1 MYVHGIYHQN
11 VMFYGLYDLLVP
23 IDGILK
29 IRKVLVRYTIYYLF
43 LFRKKISIS
52 LLVNMQSV
60 YSREDSS
67 VGKEVVK
74 GGIFVN

>member
-1 MYVHGIYHQN
+1 MTRKSQLMKFLRYEKYWCI
-11 VMFYGLYDLLVP
+11 MFT
-23 IDGILK
+23 ID
-29 IRKVLVRYTIYYLF
+29 YLF